1 MKRLNFVKSHRKAQD
16 TRRASD
22 SSSIAATP
30 RADTGFDLE
39 RGRTFDQLQVPS
51 TTGSGSH
58 RSRSASPSPTPALG
72 LHAVHQPEKAT
83 ADIIFVHGLGGHCYR
98 TWTKNHDSAA
108 FWPGNWLPLEPEIQ
122 AARILTFGYNAKWRG
137 ATKSISTVTDF
148 AKELLFEMRFAKAP
162 DGADLN
168 IGEKPIIFVVHSM
181 GGLVV
186 KKAYILG
193 LHDENYKSMVNSIS
207 AVIFLSTP
215 HRGSHLAE
223 ALNRIV
229 SATFQSSKSFI
240 SDLQKSSVII
250 EELNEQFR
258 HLAPALSIWSFYE
271 TLATSIGPRKL
282 MVLEKDSSILGYPAE
297 ISKPLQADHNSVC
310 KYTGPM
316 DSNYVS
322 VRNAIQSLVRSLKS
336 KVIRDASPPR
346 NKVDIEGLF
355 QDSVTCDDYLASLRR
370 VWITGTCDWF
380 LQQSE
385 VKSWLSS
392 SQASHVLWYAAPP
405 ANGKSILASFII
417 NYLQEAG
424 KLCQYFFF
432 QDSDRRKRSVAN
444 AFKSIAMQLAQSSPS
459 FTAALKTASR
469 ESLGLEQGDH
479 LLIWRNLFERTLLEV
494 DETEPVYWIIDGL
507 DECDSAKALIR
518 CLKSISTTVTKV
530 KILVLSRSTESI
542 SIELDRLSKVLP
554 VSRIERSGIDH
565 SQRDIEIMIDRE
577 VQHIRGTDASRQE
590 LKEKLK
596 KRAEGNFLW
605 TKLVLEEIME
615 CHTEEGIREVL
626 EEVPTD
632 MTELYMRMEQN
643 LVASTRKS
651 NIPLIRALLE
661 WTICAQRPLSL
672 KELSEALQPE
682 FAGILDLHR
691 TVKEAC
697 GQFIHVTENGTVTTL
712 HHTVREY
719 FTRSTSSKFYID
731 SKHTHGKLFARL
743 TETLGNSDIQ
753 WSLKSGHTSESDIPP
768 FIAYAATNWQFH
780 LAESHS
786 TSSEHLDTLVHFFH
800 GPAILTW
807 IHLLGLFCRQEI
819 LVKASKA
826 LAAFTSDMKKRN
838 VNRNPMLHRLS
849 DLELLDLWSVDLI
862 KIVGKFG
869 RYLQSTPMVIYNVIP
884 ALCPPAS
891 IISRQFYEKKSALIK
906 LEGIEDAEWTD
917 HLGRFNLPDGAE
929 ALEIVC
935 AAKTLAVLSSND
947 TVFIWNTSKF
957 VENTSIKHG
966 EAVVKIT
973 LSDSGTKLAI
983 YGLHTTKV
991 YELATGNVLSSV
1003 KSPENSRAMDLK
1015 FAAGDTKIL
1024 AGCDDNSV
1032 LSCGL
1037 NDQEPSWQPVHT
1049 GLLKG
1054 SDKNQG
1060 IVSNSPICV
1069 SFNADKSMIC
1079 ASYRSAPLSVWRLSD
1094 GRCVGHCLEQHSQSH
1109 SLQQNYPSWFAVD
1122 TFTWNPITSHILGI
1136 YRGGAVFKW
1145 HPLTNDIQ
1153 ASHRTADEISA
1164 SPNGKLFVTS
1174 SSDGC
1179 VRLWNFSYFT
1189 VIYQL
1194 SSEDLVTGLAFSP
1207 DSRRFYDIR
1216 GDFVNTWEPNSLT
1229 RLSDGDEHVSDT
1241 NSEHHSLTSVSKIS
1255 EGHVQVFEAVT
1266 ALAVSPDNSAYCI
1279 GFADGRVML
1288 QQGRQS
1294 DERELL
1300 RFFNFLDIRH
1310 LSWSPDGKRLAAVDL
1325 AGEIQIVAVGTKA
1338 DEPAD
1343 QPIVLSSLAGSDEE
1357 QNISDIL
1364 LHSEGDYLFCLD
1376 EENLSLMSYNVNSGS
1391 IATTLAQSSATRRRW
1406 LNHPTRK
1413 DIVLGY
1419 GAENIVSYNWETM
1432 QYLGTTQYL
1441 QQQSSA
1447 SPNTPSGSGSVAVTK
1462 VVFGHDKKHTLVCI
1476 GNNDRVAPSVILF
1489 CSNDSWARAEDHKS
1503 LPEKITTAAIDE
1515 EVTSQVFIT
1524 LGILFDSTFAFFDS
1538 DLWFCTISLTGSKKE
1553 IKRHYFIPR
1562 DWLGSASV
1570 SQCAV
1575 GGDGTLFWP
1584 RDGRVVQIRVNFG
1597 ASEAF

>member
-1 MKRLNFVKSHRKAQD
+1 
-16 TRRASD
+16 
-22 SSSIAATP
+22 
-30 RADTGFDLE
+30 
-39 RGRTFDQLQVPS
+39 
-51 TTGSGSH
+51 
-58 RSRSASPSPTPALG
+58 
-72 LHAVHQPEKAT
+72 
-83 ADIIFVHGLGGHCYR
+83 
-98 TWTKNHDSAA
+98 
-108 FWPGNWLPLEPEIQ
+108 
-122 AARILTFGYNAKWRG
+122 
-137 ATKSISTVTDF
+137 
-148 AKELLFEMRFAKAP
+148 MRFAKAP

-215 HRGSHLAE
+215 HRGSNLAE

-310 KYTGPM
+310 KYSGPM

-322 VRNAIQSLVRSLKS
+322 VRNAIQSLVSSLKS
-336 KVIRDASPPR
+336 KVTRDSSPPR
-346 NKVDIEGLF
+346 NKVDIEALF

-370 VWITGTCDWF
+370 TWIPGTCDWF
-380 LQQSE
+380 LQQSD
-385 VKSWLSS
+385 VKYWLGS
-392 SQASHVLWYAAPP
+392 SQSSHVLWYAAPP

-417 NYLQEAG
+417 NHLHGAG

-432 QDSDRRKRSVAN
+432 QESDRRRRSVAS
-444 AFKSIAMQLAQSSPS
+444 AFKSMALQLAESSPRFS
-459 FTAALKTASR
+459 QRLKAASR
-469 ESLGLEQGDH
+469 ESLGLEQGDY
-479 LLIWRNLFERTLLEV
+479 LLIWRNLFERVLLEV
-494 DETEPVYWIIDGL
+494 EGTEPIYWIIDGL

-518 CLKSISTTVTKV
+518 CLKSISTAVTKV
-530 KILVLSRSTESI
+530 KVLVLSRSTESI
-542 SIELDRLSKVLP
+542 SIELDRLSKTLP
-554 VSRIERSGIDH
+554 VSRIKRSGIDH

-577 VQHIRGTDASRQE
+577 VQHIRGTDVSRQE
-590 LKEKLK
+590 LKENLK

-626 EEVPTD
+626 EEVPSD

-661 WTICAQRPLSL
+661 WTICAQRPLFL
-672 KELSEALQPE
+672 EELSQALQPE
-682 FAGILDLHR
+682 FAGILDLER

-697 GQFIHVTENGTVTTL
+697 GQFIHVTESGTVTTL
-712 HHTVREY
+712 HHTVREH
-719 FTRSTSSKFYID
+719 FTLSTSSQFYID
-731 SKHTHGKLFARL
+731 GKQTHGKLFAKL
-743 TETLGNSDIQ
+743 IQTLGNSDIQ
-753 WSLKSGHTSESDIPP
+753 WSLKSGHISEPEVSP

-780 LAESHS
+780 LAQSQS
-786 TSSEHLDTLVHFFH
+786 TSSEHLDTLVHFFQ
-800 GPAILTW
+800 GPAVLTW
-807 IHLLGLFCRQEI
+807 INLLGLFGRQEV

-826 LAAFTSDMKKRN
+826 LGAFTSDVKKKN

-869 RYLQSTPMVIYNVIP
+869 RYLQSTPRVAYSVIP

-891 IISRQFYEKKSALIK
+891 ILSRQFHDKKNATIT
-906 LEGIEDAEWTD
+906 LEGIEDTEWTD
-917 HLGRFNLPDGAE
+917 HLGRFNLPDGAQ

-947 TVFIWNTSKF
+947 TVFVWNTTKF
-957 VENTSIKHG
+957 VESTRIQHG

-973 LSDSGTKLAI
+973 LSDSGTKLAV

-991 YELATGNVLSSV
+991 YDLATGDVLSSA
-1003 KSPENSRAMDLK
+1003 KSPENSRAMDLR
-1015 FAAGDTKIL
+1015 FVAGDTKIL

-1037 NDQEPSWQPVHT
+1037 NERDPSWQPVHP

-1060 IVSNSPICV
+1060 IASNSPICV
-1069 SFNADKSMIC
+1069 SFNADKTMIG
-1079 ASYRSAPLSVWRLSD
+1079 ASYRNAPLGVWRLSD
-1094 GRCVGHCLEQHSQSH
+1094 GRCVGHCLEQRSH
-1109 SLQQNYPSWFAVD
+1109 NPNLQQTYPSWFAVD

-1145 HPLTNDIQ
+1145 HPLTNNIQ

-1194 SSEDLVTGLAFSP
+1194 SSEDLVMGLAFSP

-1216 GDFVNTWEPNSLT
+1216 GDFVNAWEPNSLT
-1229 RLSDGDEHVSDT
+1229 RLSDGDENVSDT

-1255 EGHVQVFEAVT
+1255 EGHVQAFEAVT
-1266 ALAVSPDNSAYCI
+1266 ALAVSPDSSAYCT

-1288 QQGRQS
+1288 RQRKENS
-1294 DERELL
+1294 DRELL

-1310 LSWSPDGKRLAAVDL
+1310 LSWSVDGKRLAAVDL
-1325 AGEIQIVAVGTKA
+1325 AGEIQIIAVGS
-1338 DEPAD
+1338 EREELAD
-1343 QPIVLSSLAGSDEE
+1343 QPRIVSSSGKSDEE
-1357 QNISDIL
+1357 QNISEVL

-1376 EENLSLMSYNVNSGS
+1376 EENLSLMSYNLNSGS
-1391 IATTLAQSSATRRRW
+1391 ITTALAQNDVTRRKW

-1413 DIVLGY
+1413 DIILGY
-1419 GAENIVSYNWETM
+1419 GQADIVSYDWETL
-1432 QYLGTTQYL
+1432 QHVGTITY
-1441 QQQSSA
+1441 SY
-1447 SPNTPSGSGSVAVTK
+1447 NGSGISPRTPNATHSGAVTK
-1462 VVFGHDKKHTLVCI
+1462 VISGHDKKHTLVCI
-1476 GNNDRVAPSVILF
+1476 GNDDRAAADTIIFCANEAWARSENDR
-1489 CSNDSWARAEDHKS
+1489 S
-1503 LPEKITTAAIDE
+1503 LQKGINATAIDE
-1515 EVTSQVFIT
+1515 EVASQVFIA

-1538 DLWFCTISLTGSKKE
+1538 DLWFCTAPLTGNKKE

-1584 RDGRVVQIRVNFG
+1584 RDDRVVQIAVNFG
-1597 ASEAF
+1597 ASNSF

>member
-1 MKRLNFVKSHRKAQD
+1 MV
-16 TRRASD
+16 
-22 SSSIAATP
+22 
-30 RADTGFDLE
+30 
-39 RGRTFDQLQVPS
+39 
-51 TTGSGSH
+51 
-58 RSRSASPSPTPALG
+58 G
-72 LHAVHQPEKAT
+72 LHVVHQPEKAT
-83 ADIIFVHGLGGHCYR
+83 ADVIFVHGLGGHCYR
-98 TWTKNHDSAA
+98 TWTKKHDSAT

-148 AKELLFEMRFAKAP
+148 AKELLFEMRFAKTP
-162 DGADLN
+162 DGVDLN
-168 IGEKPIIFVVHSM
+168 IGAKPIIFVAHSM

-193 LHDENYKSMVNSIS
+193 LHDETYKSMVNSIS

-215 HRGSHLAE
+215 HRGSNLAE

-310 KYTGPM
+310 KYSGPM

-322 VRNAIQSLVRSLKS
+322 VRNAIQSLVSSLKS
-336 KVIRDASPPR
+336 KVTRDASPLR
-346 NKVDIEGLF
+346 NKVDIQGLF

-370 VWITGTCDWF
+370 VWLPGTCDWF
-380 LQQSE
+380 LQQAD
-385 VKSWLSS
+385 VKSWLGS
-392 SQASHVLWYAAPP
+392 SQSSHVLWYAAPP

-417 NYLQEAG
+417 NHLQETR

-432 QDSDRRKRSVAN
+432 QESDRRKRSVAS
-444 AFKSIAMQLAQSSPS
+444 AFKSIALQLAQSSPS
-459 FTAALKTASR
+459 FSQMLKTESP

-479 LLIWRNLFERTLLEV
+479 LLMWRNLFERALLEA
-494 DETEPVYWIIDGL
+494 DEREPIYWIIDGL
-507 DECDSAKALIR
+507 DECDSAKAFIR
-518 CLKSISTTVTKV
+518 CLKSVSTTGTKV
-530 KILVLSRSTESI
+530 KILVLSRRTESI
-542 SIELDRLSKVLP
+542 SIEFDRLSKILP

-565 SQRDIEIMIDRE
+565 SQHDIEIMIDRE

-590 LKEKLK
+590 LKESLK

-626 EEVPTD
+626 DEVPTD

-643 LVASTRKS
+643 LVVSMRKS
-651 NIPLIRALLE
+651 NMPLIRALLE

-672 KELSEALQPE
+672 EELSEALQPE
-682 FAGILDLHR
+682 FAGILDLQR

-697 GQFIHVTENGTVTTL
+697 GQFIHITESGTVTTL

-719 FTRSTSSKFYID
+719 FTRSNSSHFYID
-731 SKHTHGKLFARL
+731 SKQTHGKLFAKL
-743 TETLGNSDIQ
+743 IQTLGISDVQ
-753 WSLKSGHTSESDIPP
+753 WSLKSGHMSELEIPP
-768 FIAYAATNWQFH
+768 FIAYAAINWQFH
-780 LAESHS
+780 LVQSHS
-786 TSSEHLDTLVHFFH
+786 ASSEHLDILVQFFQ

-807 IHLLGLFCRQEI
+807 IHLLGLFGRQEI

-826 LAAFTSDMKKRN
+826 LATFTSDMKKKN
-838 VNRNPMLHRLS
+838 VNRNPMLHRLA

-869 RYLQSTPMVIYNVIP
+869 AYLQSTPLVIYSVIP

-891 IISRQFYEKKSALIK
+891 IMSRQFYEKTSAPVK
-906 LEGIEDAEWTD
+906 LEGIEDTEWTD

-947 TVFIWNTSKF
+947 TVFIWNTYKF
-957 VENTSIKHG
+957 VESTRIKHD

-983 YGLHTTKV
+983 YGLYTTKV
-991 YELATGNVLSSV
+991 YDLATGDVLSSV

-1015 FAAGDTKIL
+1015 FVAGDTKIL

-1037 NDQEPSWQPVHT
+1037 NEQDPSWRPVHP

-1060 IVSNSPICV
+1060 IASNSPICV
-1069 SFNADKSMIC
+1069 SFNADKTLIG
-1079 ASYRSAPLSVWRLSD
+1079 ASYRNAPLGVWRLSD
-1094 GRCVGHCLEQHSQSH
+1094 GRCVGHCLEQQSHSH

-1145 HPLTNDIQ
+1145 HPFTNDIQ

-1164 SPNGKLFVTS
+1164 SPSGKLFVTS

-1194 SSEDLVTGLAFSP
+1194 SSEDLVMGLAFSP
-1207 DSRRFYDIR
+1207 NSRRFYDIR
-1216 GDFVNTWEPNSLT
+1216 GDFVNAWEPNSLT

-1255 EGHVQVFEAVT
+1255 EAHVQVFEAVT
-1266 ALAVSPDNSAYCI
+1266 ALVVSPDSSAYCI

-1288 QQGRQS
+1288 K
-1294 DERELL
+1294 ERKQNDDQELL

-1310 LSWSPDGKRLAAVDL
+1310 LSWSADGKRLAAVDL
-1325 AGEIQIVAVGTKA
+1325 AGETQIVAVSTEEEEVA
-1338 DEPAD
+1338 N
-1343 QPIVLSSLAGSDEE
+1343 QSILLSSSGRSDAE

-1364 LHSEGDYLFCLD
+1364 LHSEGDYLFYLD
-1376 EENLSLMSYNVNSGS
+1376 EENLSLKSYDLNSGS
-1391 IATTLAQSSATRRRW
+1391 IATTLAQNDVTRRKW
-1406 LNHPTRK
+1406 LNHPTKK

-1419 GAENIVSYNWETM
+1419 GQEDIISYDWETL

-1441 QQQSSA
+1441 QQHSSA
-1447 SPNTPSGSGSVAVTK
+1447 SPNDLAGSRSGAVTK
-1462 VVFGHDKKHTLVCI
+1462 AVSGHDKKHTLICI
-1476 GNNDRVAPSVILF
+1476 GDDGRLAPGTFLF
-1489 CSNDSWARAEDHKS
+1489 CSNEDWARGEGDKS
-1503 LPEKITTAAIDE
+1503 LPEEIATAAIDE
-1515 EVTSQVFIT
+1515 EVVSQVFIA

-1538 DLWFCTISLTGSKKE
+1538 DLWFCTVPLTANKKE

-1570 SQCAV
+1570 SHCAV
-1575 GGDGTLFWP
+1575 GGDGTVFWP
-1584 RDGRVVQIRVNFG
+1584 RDDRVVQIGVNFG
-1597 ASEAF
+1597 ASKPF